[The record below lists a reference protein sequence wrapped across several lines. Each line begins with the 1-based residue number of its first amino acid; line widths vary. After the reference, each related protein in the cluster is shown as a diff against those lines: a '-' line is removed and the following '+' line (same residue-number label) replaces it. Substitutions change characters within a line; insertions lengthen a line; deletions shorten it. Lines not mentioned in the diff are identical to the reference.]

1 MIICKICSEKHILN
15 APQRSMLQGWGEVD
29 VKCPTIGLTARYKRD
44 EPTPRTPKVV
54 KAVAPPKSASKRA
67 KAAHAH

>member
-29 VKCPTIGLTARYKRD
+29 VKCPTIGLTARYKKD
-44 EPTPRTPKVV
+44 EPHPKAIVP
-54 KAVAPPKSASKRA
+54 AKSAAKRNAIA
-67 KAAHAH
+67 KAAHAQ